1 MEFEIPSEEKNIA
14 VALSGGGDS
23 MALAHMM
30 CTWGSLN
37 GRTIHLLTVNHNL
50 RPDSAREAEWVR
62 QCVIN
67 FPNSI
72 HHILLWDFD
81 VKPDMAIMEK
91 AREARYDLMTAYC
104 QHHNIKTLA
113 IAHHANDQLETFLFR
128 LAKGS
133 GLDGL
138 AGMEEWRT
146 RDTIRLYRPLLQMGH
161 DDLIE
166 YCRHHN
172 LEWIEDPTNINENYA
187 RPRLRQTL
195 AQEGLDTK
203 RFAKTLERLRRGRQ
217 ALDDI
222 AENVYNDAQLPNGY
236 NWKKITRQ
244 PLDIQ
249 IRVLQKLLI
258 HYGGTTR
265 PYPPKL
271 ERVEDI
277 VTGLKAGQSA
287 TLYGCIL
294 SLSKDGN
301 TLEIKRTTA

>member
-1 MEFEIPSEEKNIA
+1 MCVVSVLQAFWDQPL
-14 VALSGGGDS
+14 LS
-23 MALAHMM
+23 
-30 CTWGSLN
+30 
-37 GRTIHLLTVNHNL
+37 
-50 RPDSAREAEWVR
+50 
-62 QCVIN
+62 
-67 FPNSI
+67 F
-72 HHILLWDFD
+72 
-81 VKPDMAIMEK
+81 
-91 AREARYDLMTAYC
+91 
-104 QHHNIKTLA
+104 
-113 IAHHANDQLETFLFR
+113 DQLYDTGS
-128 LAKGS
+128 AK
-133 GLDGL
+133 
-138 AGMEEWRT
+138 AT
-146 RDTIRLYRPLLQMGH
+146 RRWT
-161 DDLIE
+161 
-166 YCRHHN
+166 
-172 LEWIEDPTNINENYA
+172 A
-187 RPRLRQTL
+187 
-195 AQEGLDTK
+195 
-203 RFAKTLERLRRGRQ
+203 RLRRGRQ